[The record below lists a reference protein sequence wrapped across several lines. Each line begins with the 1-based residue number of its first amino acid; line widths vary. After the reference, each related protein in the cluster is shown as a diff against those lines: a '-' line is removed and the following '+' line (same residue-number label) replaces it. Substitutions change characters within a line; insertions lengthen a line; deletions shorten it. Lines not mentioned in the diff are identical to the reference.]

1 MTEGGGG
8 REGEGVTEGGRGRE
22 GGREEERR
30 KRQRDKRTSK
40 REGGTGGGGRKR
52 EGEVRSRR
60 GREVNETGMKGSA
73 PESEYDN
80 DLVIVPICHGCDY
93 HISTAPLFP

>member
-1 MTEGGGG
+1 MTNE
-8 REGEGVTEGGRGRE
+8 GRGKE
-22 GGREEERR
+22 GRR
-30 KRQRDKRTSK
+30 KKKKAKGQEDEQK
-40 REGGTGGGGRKR
+40 EGGTGGGGRKR